1 MAGFDLDRLERVRAA
16 IQSDVMSG
24 AYFGASVVVSRGS
37 TIALSE
43 SFGNQDRS
51 AAQAV
56 TLDSVFPLMSISK
69 SLTAVVVIAQAERGL
84 FQLTTCIADVIP
96 EFGANGKSA
105 VTVAQLLSHTSGLGE
120 ETPPGHDSSDAA
132 AVLDHIC
139 KAPLRTPPGHF
150 GYSGESGYFI
160 LAEFLERLDKSRR
173 SFCDIVADILLE
185 PLRMTS
191 TAVTTTPELRK
202 SRVPITVVGNSDGLY
217 SDRQLLAME
226 RAFEAGLVEPGGSY
240 VSTAGDL
247 HRFAIML
254 LEGGCLD
261 GVRVLSPAMI
271 RLATTNH
278 TGADEFGVLQHG
290 RQLVGWPALRANYGL
305 GFQMRGDVPFQPIM
319 HGSLASAG
327 AFGHRGAGLT
337 CFWVDPITKVSF
349 VCLTAGFLEE
359 SRSVERWQRLSDMVH
374 AAVVD

>member
-1 MAGFDLDRLERVRAA
+1 MTGFDMGRLQRIRAA
-16 IQSDVMSG
+16 IQSDITSG
-24 AYFGASVVVSRGS
+24 AYFGASVVVSRGPN
-37 TIALSE
+37 IALSE
-43 SFGNQDRS
+43 SFGNQNKS
-51 AAQAV
+51 ATQPV

-69 SLTAVVVIAQAERGL
+69 SLTAVVVLAQVERGG
-84 FQLTTCIADVIP
+84 FQLTTRIAEVVP

-120 ETPPGHDSSDAA
+120 ETPPGHESSDAM

-139 KAPLRTPPGHF
+139 KAPLRSRPGHF
-150 GYSGESGYFI
+150 GYSGESGYFV
-160 LAEFLERLDKSRR
+160 LAEFLCRLDGGRR
-173 SFCDIVADILLE
+173 SFRNIVAETLLE
-185 PLRMTS
+185 PLQMTS
-191 TAVTTTPELRK
+191 TEVATAPELRER
-202 SRVPITVVGNSDGLY
+202 RVPITVVGNADGLY
-217 SDRQLLAME
+217 SNCQLLAME

-240 VSTAGDL
+240 ISTARDM

-261 GVRVLSPAMI
+261 GVRVLSPAMV
-271 RLATTNH
+271 RLATQSH
-278 TGADEFGVLQHG
+278 TGADEFGILQHG

-305 GFQMRGDVPFQPIM
+305 GFQTRGDVAFQPIM

-337 CFWVDPITKVSF
+337 CFWVDPVSKVCF